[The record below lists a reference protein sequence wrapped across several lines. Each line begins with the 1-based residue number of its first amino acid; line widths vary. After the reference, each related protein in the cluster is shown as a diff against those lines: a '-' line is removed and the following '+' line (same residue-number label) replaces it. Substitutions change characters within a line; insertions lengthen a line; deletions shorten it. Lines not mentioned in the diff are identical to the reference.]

1 MTTLSDKLD
10 PKTLDFA
17 PSLLA
22 LQARPPSPLP
32 RTMGTLIVLLVTM
45 LIAWSAWGQLDIIAV
60 ADGKLVPKTY
70 VKIVQPAEGGIL
82 KDILVQEGDHVVAGQ
97 VLMRMDRQLAE
108 ADTRILEQAIAQR
121 TLQIARIDAELSD
134 RPLSVMQAIPSPL
147 VGEGEGDGVRVIP
160 PLPRFGGEGRGEGEI
175 NSTLIQQVQAQ
186 CHARRRAYED
196 ALAEEQ
202 AAFRKAQEDLAAAE
216 QVREKL
222 ATLLPT
228 YRQEEAAL
236 TKLGERHLAA
246 ELDVLERK
254 RQRIETE
261 QDLKTQER
269 TLASLKAAIA
279 QSERRLNQITSRY
292 REQLQNERIEAQAE
306 LDKLTQERAKQQ
318 HRNTLLELKAPQDGI
333 VKDVATHTL
342 GAVVSP
348 GTILLTLVP
357 SHETLQAEVM
367 IRNEDIGFVR
377 EGQQTKVKLMAYPFQ
392 KYGLVQGTVIHLSA
406 DAEEGPPA
414 NSTGSDSLTDTAR
427 PSGLRYKAIVQLAT
441 QVLKKEDKRFDLA
454 PGMQVVAEIDQG
466 RRTVMEYLLS
476 PVQRTVFEAG
486 RER

>member
-1 MTTLSDKLD
+1 MSALTDRLD
-10 PKTLDFA
+10 PGALDFA
-17 PSLLA
+17 PGLLA
-22 LQARPPSPLP
+22 LEARPPSPLP
-32 RTMGTLIVLLVTM
+32 RTMGTLIVLLVGM

-60 ADGKLVPKTY
+60 AEGKLVPKTY
-70 VKIVQPAEGGIL
+70 LKIVQPAEGGIL
-82 KDILVQEGDHVVAGQ
+82 KDILVQEGDRVKAGQ

-108 ADTRILEQAIAQR
+108 ADSRILDNAIAQR
-121 TLQIARIDAELSD
+121 TLQLARIDAELGD
-134 RPLSVMQAIPSPL
+134 RALALTHSIPSPL
-147 VGEGEGDGVRVIP
+147 AGEGQ
-160 PLPRFGGEGRGEGEI
+160 GEGKI
-175 NSTLIQQVQAQ
+175 NSILIQQVHAQ
-186 CHARRRAYED
+186 YHARRRAYED

-202 AAFRKAQEDLAAAE
+202 AALRKAQEDLAAAE

-228 YRQEEAAL
+228 YKQEEAAL
-236 TKLGERHLAA
+236 ARLGERHLAA
-246 ELDVLERK
+246 ELDVLGRK

-269 TLASLKAAIA
+269 TLASLEAVIA
-279 QSERRLNQITSRY
+279 QSDQRLNRITSRY
-292 REQLQNERIEAQAE
+292 REQLQNERIEAHAD
-306 LDKLTQERAKQQ
+306 LDKLTQEHAKQQ

-357 SHETLQAEVM
+357 SHETLRAEIM

-377 EGQQTKVKLMAYPFQ
+377 EGQTAKVKLSAYPFQ
-392 KYGLVQGTVIHLSA
+392 KYGLVQGTVIHISA
-406 DAEEGPPA
+406 DAGETPIA
-414 NSTGSDSLTDTAR
+414 NTNDGDSPTDVQQSSA
-427 PSGLRYKAIVQLAT
+427 LRFKAIVQLEGQA
-441 QVLKKEDKRFDLA
+441 LKRDGKRFDLA

-466 RRTVMEYLLS
+466 KRTVLEYLLS
-476 PVQRTVFEAG
+476 PVQKTVFEAG

>member
-1 MTTLSDKLD
+1 
-10 PKTLDFA
+10 
-17 PSLLA
+17 
-22 LQARPPSPLP
+22 
-32 RTMGTLIVLLVTM
+32 MGTLIVLLVGM

-60 ADGKLVPKTY
+60 AEGKLVPKTY
-70 VKIVQPAEGGIL
+70 LKIVQPAEGGIL
-82 KDILVQEGDHVVAGQ
+82 KDILVQEGDRVKAGQ

-108 ADTRILEQAIAQR
+108 ADSRILDNAIAQR
-121 TLQIARIDAELSD
+121 TLQLARIDAELGD
-134 RPLSVMQAIPSPL
+134 RALALTHSIPSPL
-147 VGEGEGDGVRVIP
+147 AGEGQ
-160 PLPRFGGEGRGEGEI
+160 GEGKI
-175 NSTLIQQVQAQ
+175 NSILIQQVHAQ
-186 CHARRRAYED
+186 YHARRRAYED

-202 AAFRKAQEDLAAAE
+202 AALRKAQEDLAAAE

-228 YRQEEAAL
+228 YKQEEAAL
-236 TKLGERHLAA
+236 ARLGERHLAA
-246 ELDVLERK
+246 ELDVLGRK

-269 TLASLKAAIA
+269 TLASLEAVIA
-279 QSERRLNQITSRY
+279 QSDQRLNRITSRY
-292 REQLQNERIEAQAE
+292 REQLQNERIEAHAE
-306 LDKLTQERAKQQ
+306 LDELLLERAKQQ

-357 SHETLQAEVM
+357 SHETLRAEIM

-377 EGQQTKVKLMAYPFQ
+377 EGQTAKVKLSAYPFQ
-392 KYGLVQGTVIHLSA
+392 KYGLVQGTVIHISA
-406 DAEEGPPA
+406 DAGETPIA
-414 NSTGSDSLTDTAR
+414 NTNDGDSPTDVQQSSA
-427 PSGLRYKAIVQLAT
+427 LCFKAIVQLEGQA
-441 QVLKKEDKRFDLA
+441 LKRDGKRFDLA

-466 RRTVMEYLLS
+466 KRTVLEYLLS
-476 PVQRTVFEAG
+476 PVQKTVFEAG